1 MQTASVLT
9 YGCTHNQKD
18 SQLIEAQLIKGGF
31 TLVPEEQ
38 ADVVVVN
45 TCTVKSPTENKI
57 MRKLQDLYG
66 KKKVVVTGCL
76 SQADPDLIKSRFPDY
91 IVMGVNAAKF
101 ILPALNSNTLLPVVN
116 ETPFDKPLLEST
128 QWNPYLNIIQIN
140 EGCLNSCTFCATKQ
154 ARGRLHSFPRSSII
168 EAIRRN
174 PTPEV
179 WLTSQDTGCWGFDI
193 NDNLANLLN
202 DIDKIQRKFYL
213 RVGMGNPNNFIKIL
227 DEVVEAFHSEKVYK
241 FLHLPVQ
248 AGSNAV
254 LKHMR
259 RGYTV
264 EEYETIVET
273 FRKEFPKLTLST
285 DIICG
290 YPTETDED
298 FQETL
303 RTVKKTRPNI
313 SNVSRFWERRGTP
326 AADLPQLPH
335 DVRKERARMV
345 TELTTAIQ
353 IEDNN
358 QWIGWKGEA
367 LMTEKGPKG
376 GLMARNLHYKPIIVD
391 APETLLGTFATVK
404 ITKAEPTYFFGELLD

>member
-1 MQTASVLT
+1 MQTASVIT

-18 SQLIEAQLIKGGF
+18 SQLIEAQLLKGGYK
-31 TLVPEEQ
+31 LVSEDQ
-38 ADVVVVN
+38 AEIVVVN

-57 MRKLQDLYG
+57 MRKLQDLQG

-76 SQADPDLIKSRFPDY
+76 SQANPDLIKSRFPNY

-101 ILPALNSNTLLPVVN
+101 ILPALRSDNLLPLTQ
-116 ETPFDKPLLEST
+116 EIPFNKPLLEST
-128 QWNPYLNIIQIN
+128 QWNPYLNIVQIN

-154 ARGRLHSFPRSSII
+154 ARGRLHSFPRASII
-168 EAIRRN
+168 EAIRSN

-202 DIDKIQRKFYL
+202 DIDKIRRKFYL

-227 DEVVEAFHSEKVYK
+227 DEIVEAYHSPKVYK

-254 LKHMR
+254 LRHMR

-264 EEYETIVET
+264 EEYETIVEA
-273 FRKEFPKLTLST
+273 FRKEFPQLTLST
-285 DIICG
+285 DVICG
-290 YPTETDED
+290 YPTETEED
-298 FQETL
+298 FIETL
-303 RTVKKTRPNI
+303 RTIEKTRPNI
-313 SNVSRFWERRGTP
+313 TNISRFWERKGTP

-335 DVRKERARMV
+335 EIRKERARRV
-345 TELTTAIQ
+345 AELTTSIQ
-353 IEDNN
+353 LADNEK
-358 QWIGWKGEA
+358 WVGWSGEV
-367 LMTEKGPKG
+367 LITEKGSKG
-376 GLMARNLHYKPIIVD
+376 GMVGRNLHYKPIVIN
-391 APETLLGTFATVK
+391 APDTLLGTFQTVR
-404 ITKAEPTYFFGELLD
+404 ITKAETTFFYGELLH